1 MIEKLYQASAAGVHI
16 YLIIRGICC
25 LVPGVRPY
33 SENIQAIS
41 IVDRFLEHAR
51 VFCFHHDGEERIYLS
66 SADWMVRNLEHRV
79 ETAFPIF
86 DPEKKEE
93 IKDYLQ
99 IQLSDNVKARI
110 LDGHQTNPYQQG
122 SNDLPIRAQVET
134 YYYIKRK
141 VDRTLPNRAPRQE
154 PPPVVKER

>member
-1 MIEKLYQASAAGVHI
+1 
-16 YLIIRGICC
+16 
-25 LVPGVRPY
+25 
-33 SENIQAIS
+33 
-41 IVDRFLEHAR
+41 
-51 VFCFHHDGEERIYLS
+51 
-66 SADWMVRNLEHRV
+66 MVRNLEHRV